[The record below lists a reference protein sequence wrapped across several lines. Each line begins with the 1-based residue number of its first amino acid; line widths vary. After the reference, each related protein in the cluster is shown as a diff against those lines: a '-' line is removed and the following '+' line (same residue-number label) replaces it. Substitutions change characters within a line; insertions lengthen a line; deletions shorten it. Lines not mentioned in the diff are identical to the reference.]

1 MEQASNER
9 ESVGLRERLLC
20 NVRWHAKAFK
30 TWKEDTVLLA
40 IWGGRDR
47 NLIMVEKKI
56 KDHIAH

>member
-56 KDHIAH
+56 K